1 MDLNEYA
8 KANAEFLRPIDV
20 IEHPECLFNI
30 KDEGSMVE
38 NKFGNQRVHLKG
50 EFDGEDKIFDLSST
64 NARII
69 SSIFGTESQDW
80 VEKSITLSTY
90 KMQKDGKLIDAIAVN
105 EIQ

>member
-8 KANAEFLRPIDV
+8 KANAEFLKAQDV
-20 IEHPECLFNI
+20 MENPDCVFII

-50 EFDGEDKIFDLSST
+50 EFNGDEKIFDLSST

-69 SSIFGTESQDW
+69 SSIYGTESTEW
-80 VEKSITLSTY
+80 INKEIKISTY

-105 EIQ
+105 EVQ